1 MYSVQT
7 IQGGE
12 VTVHNEHELLGE
24 LVEAARLKKNLS
36 RSKLSEQIGVGE
48 RHIYAIEHEG
58 GNPSYSVLRKLIYA
72 LEISPDDIFYPQNE
86 HTNPKLATLSKA
98 IRRLDDR
105 ELNIIKVTVDALL
118 QNRPE

>member
-1 MYSVQT
+1 M
-7 IQGGE
+7 
-12 VTVHNEHELLGE
+12 TVHNEVELLGE
-24 LVEAARLKKNLS
+24 MVEAARLRKDLS

-72 LEISPDDIFYPQNE
+72 IELSPDEIFYPQSE
-86 HTNPKLATLSKA
+86 HTNPKLATLFRA
-98 IRRLDDR
+98 IRRLDNR
-105 ELNIIKVTVDALL
+105 EINIIKTMVDALL

>member
-1 MYSVQT
+1 MQD
-7 IQGGE
+7 
-12 VTVHNEHELLGE
+12 EHELLGE
-24 LVEAARLKKNLS
+24 LVEAARLRKNFS

-86 HTNPKLATLSKA
+86 YTNPKLATLFRA
-98 IRRLDDR
+98 IRRLDNR
-105 ELNIIKVTVDALL
+105 EINIIKATIDALL
-118 QNRPE
+118 QNRLE